1 MKYLLLGCII
11 FCASLSSSCSA
22 SYQDLSPEAQEVII
36 SPNLVKI
43 KTKHHTFIT
52 IDLNAN
58 GEWEE
63 ISGVNLNRGD
73 EFFPGQGLLSLKQVE
88 KRMFMLGKKI
98 YGRWRLIK
106 YQQYGWVY
114 QVNAQN
120 KTQQTFLMLN
130 AYSGHLIGE
139 LAQLPP
145 LNFNKRVA
153 KDYK

>member
-1 MKYLLLGCII
+1 MKYLLLVCII
-11 FCASLSSSCSA
+11 LCASIPISWSA
-22 SYQDLSPEAQEVII
+22 SYQDLSPQAQEVII
-36 SPNLVKI
+36 NQNLIKI
-43 KTKHHTFIT
+43 RTKHNTLIT

-73 EFFPGQGLLSLKQVE
+73 EFFPGQGLLSLGQVE
-88 KRMFMLGKKI
+88 KRMLMLGKKI

-120 KTQQTFLMLN
+120 KNQQSFLMLN
-130 AYSGHLIGE
+130 AYSGQLIGE

-145 LNFNKRVA
+145 VNTNKRVA
-153 KDYK
+153 QRLE